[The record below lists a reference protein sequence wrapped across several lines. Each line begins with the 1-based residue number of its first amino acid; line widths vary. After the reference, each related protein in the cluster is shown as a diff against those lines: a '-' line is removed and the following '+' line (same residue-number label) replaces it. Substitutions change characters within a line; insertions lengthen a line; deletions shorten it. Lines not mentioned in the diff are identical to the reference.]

1 MPELP
6 NFLAFLIAT
15 LILLVIPGPAVL
27 FVVGKS
33 IDQGKMSGI
42 ISVLGIAFGT
52 VFHVVAAAF
61 GISALLTTSEL
72 AFNILKYVG
81 ASYLIYLGLVNI
93 YSKKKVVTLKHRS
106 QNLIEVF
113 FQGVL
118 VNILN
123 PKTALFIFSFI
134 PQFVSIGSY
143 PIETQIFT
151 MGMCFIVMGIVCD
164 SSYVIMANAIKHLV
178 LRHTKFQEIQ
188 KKVSGSIYLF
198 FGLITL
204 TLQPNKIK

>member
-6 NFLAFLIAT
+6 NFLAFQIAT

-33 IDQGKMSGI
+33 IDQGRISGI

-93 YSKKKVVTLKHRS
+93 YS
-106 QNLIEVF
+106 NE
-113 FQGVL
+113 VL
-118 VNILN
+118 VVILG
-123 PKTALFIFSFI
+123 T
-134 PQFVSIGSY
+134 G
-143 PIETQIFT
+143 
-151 MGMCFIVMGIVCD
+151 
-164 SSYVIMANAIKHLV
+164 
-178 LRHTKFQEIQ
+178 
-188 KKVSGSIYLF
+188 
-198 FGLITL
+198 
-204 TLQPNKIK
+204 